1 MNHTDANEIELQQI
15 RKRRRGLCFV
25 LVVFSVAAIIG
36 FLVLDRMQNKIH
48 LIDVTQL
55 DSITVLDQLGG
66 TEVSVLPQLWTG
78 LLDNFE
84 SSQVNL
90 SPGKLTEIATITI
103 RPKTGDATVIHVYN
117 SGQPLGCFRIGKTY
131 YSGGDE
137 RKLVRI
143 IDDQRK
149 RDLRAKSQE
158 QEL

>member
-66 TEVSVLPQLWTG
+66 TEAVSYTHLTLPT
-78 LLDNFE
+78 
-84 SSQVNL
+84 
-90 SPGKLTEIATITI
+90 KA
-103 RPKTGDATVIHVYN
+103 
-117 SGQPLGCFRIGKTY
+117 
-131 YSGGDE
+131 
-137 RKLVRI
+137 
-143 IDDQRK
+143 
-149 RDLRAKSQE
+149 
-158 QEL
+158 